1 MARVGSAAMSAAIF
15 TLMATTA
22 LRADVTAD
30 QVWQAWSKQYTAY
43 GYQVAV
49 GDSAR
54 SGDTLTQRDVRLAHQ
69 AEGSDFS
76 MTIPELHLR
85 ELGDGTVEVTVAEK
99 ISAEATSAVE
109 GQTPLQMAID
119 ITQANA
125 VTIVSGTP
133 DQLSYHVT
141 APEMVIDMDQ
151 TTAGGQT
158 EVPVKVWMSLS
169 GIDGTYQVT
178 TSGGQHESSDVAVAG
193 LKMTASGADP
203 ETNGTFN
210 MDASLVNLKMRSDVT
225 MPEDADLENLGAA
238 LAKGL
243 RMDASGTYGATTF
256 TVDASAEE
264 GPTGLSGGAQSGSF
278 SMTLA
283 PEGMKYTATGEG
295 ATIEAKAAQVP
306 VPLSATL
313 DRADFELSFPLKGS
327 DAPQPFT
334 GRIGLDGLGLSDQ
347 VWKMVD
353 AQGLLPHD
361 PATLVVDLAGTARP
375 TMDLFSPEAAQAQMP
390 PVEVNSLEV
399 KRLQLTLAGADLS
412 GQGAVTF
419 DNSQGTPMPLGAVD
433 LKLAGANKLMDS
445 LVKMGMMPQDQVMF
459 ARMMLGLYA
468 VPAGDDL
475 MTSKIEF
482 KEGGKILANG
492 QQIQ

>member
-22 LRADVTAD
+22 LHADVTAD
-30 QVWQAWSKQYTAY
+30 EVWQAWTKQYTAY
-43 GYQVAV
+43 GYQVAI

-54 SGDTLTQRDVRLAHQ
+54 AGDTLTQRDVQLTNHV
-69 AEGSDFS
+69 EGSDFT
-76 MTIPELHLR
+76 MTIPELRLR
-85 ELGDGTVEVTVAEK
+85 EMGDGTVEVTGSEK
-99 ISAEATSAVE
+99 ISAQATSAVE
-109 GQTPLQMAID
+109 GQTPLQMEIG
-119 ITQANA
+119 ITQANG

-133 DQLSYHVT
+133 DALSYHVT
-141 APEMVIDMDQ
+141 APELVIDMDQ
-151 TTAGGQT
+151 TTAGAQT
-158 EVPVKVWMSLS
+158 EVPVKVWMSMS

-178 TSGGQHESSDVAVAG
+178 TDGGQNETSDFAIAG
-193 LKMTASGADP
+193 MKMTASGADP

-210 MDASLVNLKMRSDVT
+210 LAASLVNLKMKSTMR
-225 MPEDADLENLGAA
+225 MPEGADLEDLGAA
-238 LAKGL
+238 LGKGL
-243 RMDASGTYGATTF
+243 AMDVSGSYGATTF
-256 TVDASAEE
+256 TVDAAAAE
-264 GPTGLSGGAQSGSF
+264 GPSGLSGGAQSGSF
-278 SMTLA
+278 TMTLA
-283 PEGMKYTATGEG
+283 PEGMKYAATGEG
-295 ATIEAKAAQVP
+295 ATIEAKTAQVP

-313 DRADFELSFPLKGS
+313 DRADFEASFPLKSS

-334 GRIGLDGLGLSDQ
+334 GRIALDGLGLSED

-361 PATLVVDLAGTARP
+361 PATLVVDLTGTARP
-375 TMDLFSPEAAQAQMP
+375 LIDLFSPEAAQAQMP

-412 GQGAVTF
+412 GQGGVTF
-419 DNSQGTPMPLGAVD
+419 DNSLGTPTPLGAVD
-433 LKLAGANKLMDS
+433 LKLSGANKLMDS
-445 LVKMGMMPQDQVMF
+445 LVKMGLMPQDQVMF